1 MTDPTRLLALAEECE
16 RATAANYELECRIGQ
31 AIEWPTTVPPPFTA
45 DAGAALRL
53 VPSRFQ
59 DWNIRRRNGERHD
72 VELCIPSH
80 EVHGMGHTL
89 PLAICAA
96 SLRAL
101 AEEASDGE

>member
-1 MTDPTRLLALAEECE
+1 MAQLTLAIPSKGRLKDDCHA
-16 RATAANYELECRIGQ
+16 Y
-31 AIEWPTTVPPPFTA
+31 FA